1 MHSITLE
8 QRLGDRVSSFQ
19 GEDVTGAVW
28 TSLNIEISCLEISL
42 NGLIARYCCFCSH
55 FSYTLLSC
63 YQLASLRVDILEPS
77 HL

>member
-28 TSLNIEISCLEISL
+28 TSLNIEISRIEISL
-42 NGLIARYCCFCSH
+42 NGLIARFLLL
-55 FSYTLLSC
+55 LLS
-63 YQLASLRVDILEPS
+63 LLIHAPLLLSTR
-77 HL
+77 